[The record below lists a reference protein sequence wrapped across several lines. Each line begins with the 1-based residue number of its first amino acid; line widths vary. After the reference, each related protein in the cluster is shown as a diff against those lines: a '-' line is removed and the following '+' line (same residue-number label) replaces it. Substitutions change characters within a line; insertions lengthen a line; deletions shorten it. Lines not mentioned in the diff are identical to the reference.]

1 MARPISS
8 VARLVRLPRN
18 REARRYPVY
27 APDRFGA
34 NLRKLLALH
43 ELSGAQAAKVLGTTP
58 QAVSAWL
65 QGRRPPSSKA
75 LFAIGQVFGI
85 DPTRLANEDTQ
96 TLPVFGDQDR
106 YAETQARLKK
116 QLRSLKAVR

>member
-1 MARPISS
+1 MD
-8 VARLVRLPRN
+8 LT
-18 REARRYPVY
+18 
-27 APDRFGA
+27 RFGA

-43 ELSGAQAAKVLGTTP
+43 DLTGAQAAKVLGTTP

-65 QGRRPPSSKA
+65 QGRRPPSSKS

-96 TLPVFGDQDR
+96 TLLSPVWRPRPLCTDPGT
-106 YAETQARLKK
+106 AEEAAARP
-116 QLRSLKAVR
+116 QGGSLK

>member
-1 MARPISS
+1 MDLA
-8 VARLVRLPRN
+8 
-18 REARRYPVY
+18 
-27 APDRFGA
+27 RFGA

-43 ELSGAQAAKVLGTTP
+43 ELTGAQAAKVLGTTP

-65 QGRRPPSSKA
+65 QGRRPPSSKS

-85 DPTRLANEDTQ
+85 DPTRLASEDTQ
-96 TLPVFGDQDR
+96 TLLPVFGDQDR

>member
-1 MARPISS
+1 MDLA
-8 VARLVRLPRN
+8 
-18 REARRYPVY
+18 
-27 APDRFGA
+27 RFGV

-43 ELSGAQAAKVLGTTP
+43 ELTGGQAAKVLGTTP

-65 QGRRPPSSKA
+65 QGRRPPSSNA

-96 TLPVFGDQDR
+96 TLLPVFGDQDR

-116 QLRSLKAVR
+116 QLGSLKAVR

>member
-1 MARPISS
+1 MDLA
-8 VARLVRLPRN
+8 
-18 REARRYPVY
+18 
-27 APDRFGA
+27 RFGA

-43 ELSGAQAAKVLGTTP
+43 ELTGAQAAKVLGTTP

-65 QGRRPPSSKA
+65 QGRRPPSSKS

-96 TLPVFGDQDR
+96 TLLPVFGDQDR
-106 YAETQARLKK
+106 YAETQARLQM